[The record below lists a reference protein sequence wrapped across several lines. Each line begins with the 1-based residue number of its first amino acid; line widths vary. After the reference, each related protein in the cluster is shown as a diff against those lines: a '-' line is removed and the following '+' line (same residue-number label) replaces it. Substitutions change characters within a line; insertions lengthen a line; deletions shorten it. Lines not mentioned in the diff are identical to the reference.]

1 MVEKRG
7 LNQPTNSPIYKVNKG
22 KEVFSKVVARRILF
36 LISCSIAIFILV
48 GLSLSLGSA
57 QISFLE
63 AYTAIFAKLFPAHF
77 GVSDLAATVVW
88 HLRLPRT
95 IMAVLAGASF
105 GMGGCIIMAITRNPL
120 ATPYTIGVSAG
131 AGFGAAI
138 AIILGKG
145 LLVGP
150 LLTVGNAF
158 VFSLFPAIVVLLLS
172 RRSGTTPTT
181 IILSGIAMSYI
192 FSAGNTLL
200 QFFAEAEAVRATVFW
215 LVGDLSRAD
224 WWQIP
229 YALAILLIS
238 TIVSM
243 RFAWD
248 LNIMKTDDDTAKGL
262 GVEVEKVRRI
272 SLGIACLSTAT
283 IVSFTGAIGFV
294 CLLSPHISRMFVGED
309 ERYLIPASGLF
320 GAALLL
326 VSDIVARRAVA
337 PIMLPVGAITA
348 LLGGPML
355 LYLLQRGRS

>member
-1 MVEKRG
+1 MKQPAN
-7 LNQPTNSPIYKVNKG
+7 LPTNTVNKG
-22 KEVFSKVVARRILF
+22 REYYRKIIGRRILF
-36 LISCSIAIFILV
+36 LVICVIVIFILV

-63 AYTAIFAKLFPAHF
+63 AYRAVLAKLFPGYF
-77 GVSDLAATVVW
+77 EVSDLAATVVW

-95 IMAVLAGASF
+95 IMAVLGGASF
-105 GMGGCIIMAITRNPL
+105 AIAGCVIMAITRNPL
-120 ATPYTIGVSAG
+120 ATPYTLGVSAG

-150 LLTVGNAF
+150 LLIVGNAF

-172 RRSGTTPTT
+172 KRVGVTPTT
-181 IILSGIAMSYI
+181 MILSGIAMSYI

-200 QFFAEAEAVRATVFW
+200 QFFAEAEAVRATIFW
-215 LVGDLSRAD
+215 LVGDLSRAE

-229 YALAILLIS
+229 YVLSILLIS
-238 TIVSM
+238 TVVSM

-272 SLGIACLSTAT
+272 LLGIACLSTAT

-294 CLLSPHISRMFVGED
+294 CLLSPHISRAFVGED

-326 VSDIVARRAVA
+326 VSDIIARRAVA

-348 LLGGPML
+348 LLGGPLL
-355 LYLLQRGRS
+355 LYLLTKTRP